1 MSLPIAIPQATV
13 VNTSERHHRFGVIFI
28 PSHPGTLQA
37 SSMFH
42 TAIPS
47 GLTHS
52 RSPTR
57 GTRDNLSLRYICQH
71 DRAVISRPGVW
82 LRCDGGEDNS
92 PAEPTSPANPVS
104 IHIPAKGVSTWLHQP
119 RYIAYH
125 SMVEDYPKTLM
136 ELERRFSD
144 DAACREYLASL
155 RWPKGFVCPGCR
167 GRQGLAIRR
176 GLWRAKHVGGRH
188 RLLQEQFFRTVS
200 CRWWYG
206 SARYGRLPA
215 KKTA

>member
-1 MSLPIAIPQATV
+1 LSLPIAIPQATV
-13 VNTSERHHRFGVIFI
+13 VNTCERHHRFGVIFI

-57 GTRDNLSLRYICQH
+57 GTRDNLSLRYVCQH
-71 DRAVISRPGVW
+71 NRAVISRPGVW

-104 IHIPAKGVSTWLHQP
+104 IHIPA
-119 RYIAYH
+119 YH
-125 SMVEDYPKTLM
+125 
-136 ELERRFSD
+136 
-144 DAACREYLASL
+144 LAM
-155 RWPKGFVCPGCR
+155 P
-167 GRQGLAIRR
+167 
-176 GLWRAKHVGGRH
+176 GLWRFPRHITHDSSEPHVPSGENN
-188 RLLQEQFFRTVS
+188 LKAEFIA
-200 CRWWYG
+200 
-206 SARYGRLPA
+206 SATSVKSRSISSANAVFSSSAVIFCLP
-215 KKTA
+215 